1 MAIDPGTAAAL
12 KSFASDAMP
21 TGGDAKNL
29 GMYYLQ
35 RHHALKDYKRQR
47 EDALTDFH
55 MANAYNSPKEQMNRL
70 REAGLNPN
78 LVYGK
83 GADMAAVQMRGTQ
96 KQTPNSPALATTLDR
111 ARALQMGQGL
121 ALEKAQTDNVIADTK
136 NKALTG
142 ASIALSNIQKAIEN
156 EKDQTQLHIL
166 RETQNDL
173 IEQVRLNTE
182 IKQNIAQLG
191 DLQIQYTVT
200 EEQRRALASETG
212 NKQALQ
218 QILESNARIAK
229 MEFDKT
235 TDIGKRQLIQK
246 QIEAIEQGIK
256 NAEQDERIKKA
267 IANLREM
274 GITES
279 DNALTRGGVQALY
292 HILEMLGVDTKDIF
306 SLPQAAKKGG

>member
-1 MAIDPGTAAAL
+1 MDPATAATL
-12 KSFASDAMP
+12 KGFAKDAAP
-21 TGGDAKNL
+21 TGGDAKNI

-35 RHHALKDYKRQR
+35 RHHAKKDYERMRK
-47 EDALTDFH
+47 DSLSDFH
-55 MANAYNSPKEQMNRL
+55 MANAYNSPAEQMNRL

-83 GADMAAVQMRGTQ
+83 GADMAAVQMKGTQ
-96 KQTPNSPALATTLDR
+96 KQTPNGPALATTVDR

-142 ASIALSNIQKAIEN
+142 ASIALTNIQKAIEN
-156 EKDQTQLHIL
+156 EKDQTQLQIL
-166 RETQNDL
+166 RATQNDL

-182 IKQNIAQLG
+182 IKQNIAELG
-191 DLQIQYTVT
+191 DLQVQYVVT
-200 EEQRRALASETG
+200 EEQRKALASETA
-212 NKQALQ
+212 NKVALQ
-218 QILESNARIAK
+218 QILESNKRIAK

-235 TDIGKRQLIQK
+235 TDLSKRALIQK
-246 QIEAIEQGIK
+246 QIDAMDQGIK

-306 SLPQAAKKGG
+306 GLPQAAKKGG

>member
-1 MAIDPGTAAAL
+1 
-12 KSFASDAMP
+12 
-21 TGGDAKNL
+21 
-29 GMYYLQ
+29 
-35 RHHALKDYKRQR
+35 
-47 EDALTDFH
+47 
-55 MANAYNSPKEQMNRL
+55 
-70 REAGLNPN
+70 
-78 LVYGK
+78 
-83 GADMAAVQMRGTQ
+83 MAAVQMRGTQ

-142 ASIALSNIQKAIEN
+142 ASIALTNIQKAIEN
-156 EKDQTQLHIL
+156 EKDQTQLQIL
-166 RETQNDL
+166 RATQNDL

-200 EEQRRALASETG
+200 EEQRKALASETG
-212 NKQALQ
+212 NKAALQ

-235 TDIGKRQLIQK
+235 TDLGKRALIQK
-246 QIEAIEQGIK
+246 QIDAIEQGIK

-306 SLPQAAKKGG
+306 SLPQAAKKGE